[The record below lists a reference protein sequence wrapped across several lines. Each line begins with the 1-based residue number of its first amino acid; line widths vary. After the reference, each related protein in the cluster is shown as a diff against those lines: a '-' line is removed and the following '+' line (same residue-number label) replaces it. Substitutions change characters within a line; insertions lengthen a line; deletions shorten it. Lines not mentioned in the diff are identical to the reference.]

1 MLRIGQLRPA
11 DLEREYEKWV
21 QDYHWNGDYVTE
33 NFKEEMSPYVND
45 MTCYWSGFWSQG
57 DGASFA
63 GIVDLLAVLDLID
76 TDNGHVLYRE
86 LMRVNELSQTARVVH
101 RGHYCHEETMEYDH
115 VDDNTSNWV
124 VRHGV
129 FAGLDLRTLHEDGA
143 MESERMLCE
152 TVDAGAADVL
162 AWLKDKA
169 RELYKDLEESYE
181 SDTSKEAF
189 IDWAEAND
197 EEFDYDYDDTE
208 NCDRSD
214 QQQGDEDNI
223 SLLPN
228 KDIATG
234 QEVLCQA

>member
-1 MLRIGQLRPA
+1 MLRIRQLKPA
-11 DLEREYEKWV
+11 DFEREYEKWSMNYPW
-21 QDYHWNGDYVTE
+21 DGSYVTE

-63 GIVDLLAVLDLID
+63 GIVNLLDVLDLID

-86 LMRVNELSQTARVVH
+86 LMRASELNRTARVVH
-101 RGHYCHEETMEYDH
+101 RGHYCHEETMGYDH
-115 VDDNTSNWV
+115 VDSNTFNWIV
-124 VRHGV
+124 QHGV

-152 TVDAGAADVL
+152 MVDAGAADVL

-169 RELYKDLEESYE
+169 RELYNDLKESYE
-181 SDTSKEAF
+181 ADISKEAF
-189 IDWAEAND
+189 IEWAEAND

-208 NCDRSD
+208 DCDRSD
-214 QQQGDEDNI
+214 QQQGDEDNVN
-223 SLLPN
+223 LLPN
-228 KDIATG
+228 EDLAAR
-234 QEVLCQA
+234 QEVLSQA